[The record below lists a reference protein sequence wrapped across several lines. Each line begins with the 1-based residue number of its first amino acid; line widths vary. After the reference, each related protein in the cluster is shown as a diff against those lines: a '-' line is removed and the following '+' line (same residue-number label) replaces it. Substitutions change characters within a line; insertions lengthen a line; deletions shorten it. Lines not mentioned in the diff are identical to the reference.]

1 METFNNFLDN
11 VLICG
16 DLNLPKISWD
26 PSQQLSGANEL
37 SSFHRNSE
45 RSLSNPTQVDIIYL
59 DVSKAFDKVSHEKLV
74 KKLQHYGFGGS
85 LVSLVQV
92 VSTQSL
98 PSSSLPVTSG
108 VPQGSILGP
117 MLFLLY
123 VNSLL
128 DTVHNSQ
135 LVFARHSSPP
145 KGRTRV
151 KKKI

>member
-59 DVSKAFDKVSHEKLV
+59 DVSKAFDKVNHEKLV

-85 LVSLVQV
+85 LLAWFKSYLRN
-92 VSTQSL
+92 
-98 PSSSLPVTSG
+98 
-108 VPQGSILGP
+108 GSHL
-117 MLFLLY
+117 
-123 VNSLL
+123 
-128 DTVHNSQ
+128 
-135 LVFARHSSPP
+135 RHFRLHQETH
-145 KGRTRV
+145 KAQY
-151 KKKI
+151 